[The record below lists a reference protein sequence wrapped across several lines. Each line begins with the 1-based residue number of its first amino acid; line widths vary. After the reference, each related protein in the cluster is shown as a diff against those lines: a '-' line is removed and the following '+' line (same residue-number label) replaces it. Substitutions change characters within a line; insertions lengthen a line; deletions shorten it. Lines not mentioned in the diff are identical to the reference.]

1 VEMCASRRVRYR
13 GADRGPAFG
22 AARLARLC
30 ATGEPVGAVA
40 TAPPVEGV
48 IASDARLRDL
58 YAPRLAA
65 FRALY
70 RALRPE
76 FARDEDGRP

>member
-1 VEMCASRRVRYR
+1 V
-13 GADRGPAFG
+13 
-22 AARLARLC
+22 
-30 ATGEPVGAVA
+30 

-48 IASDARLRDL
+48 IESEARLRDL
-58 YAPRLAA
+58 YAPRLAS

-76 FARDEDGRP
+76 FARDEDG